1 MLDDLLAVVL
11 ADRPDGPGVWQVG
24 GMTDVAVP
32 PVRLLYVPF
41 DSGVRDARM
50 GAGPLALARAGAAER
65 LRRPGHDVDEQV
77 LEPTSTWRAEA
88 QTAFELHRVVADAV
102 RGARSSG
109 RLPLLLAGNCN
120 TTLGVLAGLAE
131 PGRRLGL
138 VWLDAHGDLNTPE
151 TTSTG
156 FLDGQGL
163 AMVLGWCWRAAT
175 SGVGGWAPL
184 PERQALL
191 VGARDLDAAEEAALR
206 VSDVRWLPPDR
217 ARDAGA
223 VAAALDELATRVD
236 VLHLHVDLDVH
247 DPDAVAPANGY
258 AAGDGLLAADV
269 LRLVDLAGERLPVVS
284 ATLASWDP
292 AHDRDGRMQD
302 TALDLLARL
311 AVVGTCG

>member
-1 MLDDLLAVVL
+1 
-11 ADRPDGPGVWQVG
+11 
-24 GMTDVAVP
+24 MTDLVVP

-65 LRRPGHDVDEQV
+65 LRRRGHEVDEQV
-77 LEPTSTWRAEA
+77 LEPASDWRAEA
-88 QTAFELHRVVADAV
+88 QTAFELHAVVADAV
-102 RGARSSG
+102 RGARRAG

-131 PGRRLGL
+131 PGRRVGL

-163 AMVLGWCWRAAT
+163 AMVLGWCWRTAT
-175 SGVGGWAPL
+175 SRVEGFEPL
-184 PERQALL
+184 PERQTLL
-191 VGARDLDAAEEAALR
+191 VGARDLGAAEEAALR
-206 VSDVRWLPPDR
+206 ASDVRWLPPDL

-223 VAAALDELATRVD
+223 VAAALDELATRAD
-236 VLHLHVDLDVH
+236 VVHLHVDLDVH

-258 AAGDGLLAADV
+258 AVGDGLLAADV
-269 LRLVDLAGERLPVVS
+269 LRLVEQAAERLPVVS

-292 AHDRDGRMQD
+292 AHDRDGRVQEA
-302 TALDLLARL
+302 ALELLARL
-311 AVVGTCG
+311 VAVGTGVRS